1 MNRRELT
8 AAGMF
13 MIAILIV
20 ALAPAAAARAAT
32 AADQDPRGALT
43 GRVTD
48 PSGAAVVDAEV
59 RATNVATGVAASGKT
74 SGAGVFSIPFL
85 SAGTYSVTVE
95 LPGFRKFVRENI
107 QIRVSETVEVSVP
120 MEVGGVVETLEV
132 RQETPVLETAG
143 ASLGHVIDER
153 RVQELPIVA
162 GNPLELALLAPG
174 VVEGTRFIW
183 KPAFSFHQVTI
194 EGNGALNNEF
204 QIDGVANTFAEVDN
218 GRSRYAFA
226 PPASAVREFK
236 VQTAAYDASIGHTI
250 GGFINVSTAG
260 GTNQLRGEA
269 HWFMRNS
276 DLSARDY
283 FAKKAGTTPPDFDDN
298 RYGGSAG
305 GPLVLPRV
313 YNGRNKTFWFYTW
326 EANKWGLPLTFTG
339 TVPTAAQRQGD
350 FSQLLALGSQYQI
363 YDPRTTTVAPG
374 GRLTRTAILNN
385 IIPPERLD
393 PVGLRLVNLYAL
405 PNQPGTAD
413 GRNNYFK
420 ALMAQEDYYV
430 HFGRVDHAFSGNHR
444 VFVRAHY
451 DFWEEDKNRHFD
463 NDVNGLILNRINRGV
478 ALDDVYVKGPLVF
491 NLRYGFTQQ
500 EFPERRTSRGTNL
513 ATLGFSPA
521 LVSLVDPAL
530 ATIPRIR
537 AGGYSAISPW
547 ETGDGT
553 TESLTHTFVGG
564 FNTLRG
570 RHNLKAGA
578 DFRIY
583 RALGNRFPQSV
594 SPDLNFTST
603 YTRGPFDNS
612 TAAPIGQELAS
623 MLLGVPDG
631 VMVRSASFIIKDRYL
646 GAYIHD
652 DFQITSRL
660 TVNMGLRYELEQPL
674 TERDDRLVAGFAF
687 DTPNPIEAAARA
699 NYALNPIPEIPVE
712 AFRVLGGL
720 TWVGQDGLGRS
731 PFRGETNNFMPRLGL
746 AYQPTETTV
755 LRAGYGVYYDTI
767 GVNTTRALQTG
778 FSQSTPIQA
787 SLDNG
792 LTYVATLANP
802 FPQGLLPPRGP
813 AGGLTTNLGQ
823 NLEFYSR
830 DRKHP
835 YSQRWSVSVQQA
847 LPGQILAEATYVGNH
862 GSRLPAVRNINATPL
877 QYLST
882 LPVRDQARINS
893 LTTQIPNPFRGLDPI
908 YGATIS
914 RANLL
919 RPYPEFGNI
928 TVEESIGASQYHSV
942 QFRGERRFSRGYTFQ
957 ATYTWSQLMEAVEF
971 LNAADPMPTEV
982 IGVFDRPHR
991 VTLSGIWEIPVGRGR
1006 RFGAGLP
1013 NALDAIV
1020 GGWQLGGVVVQQAGP
1035 PLNFG
1040 NILFTGNL
1048 DDIALS
1054 GDDRSDT
1061 KWFNTDA
1068 GFNRNSAQQLD
1079 WNVRTFPLRIGE
1091 ARADG
1096 RVTWDLSAIKNFR
1109 LWREAVLQVR
1119 AEVYNLWN
1127 RANFREPNTSP
1138 TSSDFGVTTRLG
1150 TDPRNAQFSLKLKF

>member
-1 MNRRELT
+1 MHGRDLKTAGVFTTFLLT
-8 AAGMF
+8 ATLGWGG
-13 MIAILIV
+13 
-20 ALAPAAAARAAT
+20 
-32 AADQDPRGALT
+32 QDPRGALT

-48 PSGAAVVDAEV
+48 PSGATIAGAEV
-59 RATNVATGVAASGKT
+59 RAANVATGVSASGKT
-74 SGAGVFSIPFL
+74 SDAGVYSIPFL
-85 SAGTYSVTVE
+85 LSGNYIVTVE

-107 QIRVSETVEVSVP
+107 QVRVSETVEVNIT
-120 MEVGGVVETLEV
+120 MEVGDVVEALEV
-132 RQETPVLETAG
+132 RTETPVLETAG

-153 RVQELPIVA
+153 RVQELPVVA

-183 KPAFSFHQVTI
+183 KPAFSFHQVTV

-226 PPASAVREFK
+226 PPSSAVREFK
-236 VQTAAYDASIGHTI
+236 VQTAAYDASVGHTI

-260 GTNQLRGEA
+260 GTNQLRGEG
-269 HWFMRNS
+269 HWFYRSS

-298 RYGGSAG
+298 RYGFSLG
-305 GPLVLPRV
+305 GPLRLPSV
-313 YNGRNKTFWFYTW
+313 YNGKNKTFWFYTW
-326 EANKWGLPLTFTG
+326 EANKWGTPLTFTG
-339 TVPTAAQRQGD
+339 TVPTAAQRNGD
-350 FSQLLALGSQYQI
+350 FSALLALGPQYQI
-363 YDPRTTTVAPG
+363 YDPLTTTVAPG
-374 GRLTRTAILNN
+374 GRLTRQPFPNN
-385 IIPPERLD
+385 IIPPNRLD
-393 PVGLRLVNLYAL
+393 PVGRNLVNLYAL
-405 PNQPGTAD
+405 PNQPGTID
-413 GRNNYFK
+413 GRNNYFR
-420 ALMAQEDYYV
+420 ALMADEDYHV
-430 HFGRVDHAFSGNHR
+430 HFGRVDHAFTNNNR
-444 VFVRAHY
+444 AFVRAHY

-478 ALDDVYVKGPLVF
+478 AIDDVHVMGSMVW

-500 EFPERRTSRGTNL
+500 EFPEHRTSRGTDL
-513 ATLGFSPA
+513 GALGFSS
-521 LVSLVDPAL
+521 SLVNLVVDPEL
-530 ATIPRIR
+530 ATIPRTR

-564 FNTLRG
+564 FNRLLG
-570 RHNLKAGA
+570 RHNFKGGV

-583 RALGNRFPQSV
+583 RALGNRYPQSV

-612 TAAPIGQELAS
+612 SAAPIGQELAS
-623 MLLGVPDG
+623 MLLGIPDG
-631 VMVRSASFIIKDRYL
+631 LMVRPASFEIQDKYL
-646 GAYIHD
+646 GAYFHD
-652 DFQITSRL
+652 DFQVSARL
-660 TVNMGLRYELEQPL
+660 TLNLGLRYEVEQPL

-687 DTPNPIEAAARA
+687 DTPNPIVAAARA
-699 NYALNPIPEIPVE
+699 NYAANPIQEIPVDQ
-712 AFRVLGGL
+712 FDVRGGL
-720 TWVGQDGLGRS
+720 TWVNQNGVGRS
-731 PFRGETNNFMPRLGL
+731 PFRGEKNNFMPRIGL
-746 AYQPTETTV
+746 AYQPTDTTV
-755 LRAGYGVYYDTI
+755 FRTGYGIYFDTI
-767 GVNTTRALQTG
+767 GVNSTRALQTG

-802 FPQGLLPPRGP
+802 FPNGLLAPRGSS
-813 AGGLTTNLGQ
+813 GGLTTNLGQ

-835 YSQRWSVSVQQA
+835 YSHRWSLSVQQA

-862 GSRLPAVRNINATPL
+862 GSNLPAVRNINATPL

-882 LPVRDQARINS
+882 SPTRDQATINY

-908 YGATIS
+908 YSSTIT

-928 TVEESIGASQYHSV
+928 NVEESIGYSWYHSL
-942 QFRGERRFSRGYTFQ
+942 QLRGEKRFSRGYTFQ
-957 ATYTWSQLMEAVEF
+957 ATYTYSRLREAVEF
-971 LNAADPMPTEV
+971 LNPADPLPTEMV
-982 IGVFDRPHR
+982 GAFDRPHR
-991 VTLSGIWEIPVGRGR
+991 VTISGIWELPVGRGR
-1006 RFGAGLP
+1006 RFGHDLP
-1013 NALDAIV
+1013 AALNAVI
-1020 GGWQLGGVVVQQAGP
+1020 GGWQLSGVIVHQDGP

-1040 NILFTGNL
+1040 NIIFTGNL
-1048 DDIALS
+1048 EDVALS
-1054 GDDRSDT
+1054 GDEQSDT
-1061 KWFNTDA
+1061 RWFNTEA
-1068 GFNRNSAQQLD
+1068 GFNRSSSQQLD

-1096 RVTWDLSAIKNFR
+1096 RTTWDISAIKNFQ
-1109 LWREAVLQVR
+1109 LGGTAVLQVR

-1127 RANFREPNTSP
+1127 RPNFREPNTSP
-1138 TSSDFGVTTRLG
+1138 TSSDFGVTTRTG

>member
-1 MNRRELT
+1 MQRRCLT
-8 AAGMF
+8 AAGC
-13 MIAILIV
+13 ASIV
-20 ALAPAAAARAAT
+20 LTLTLAAAGVAG

-48 PSGAAVVDAEV
+48 PSGAAIADAEV
-59 RATNVATGVAASGKT
+59 RATSNATGVVASART
-74 SGAGVFSIPFL
+74 SGAGVYNIPFL
-85 SAGTYSVTVE
+85 LSGTYSITVE
-95 LPGFRKFVRENI
+95 LPGFRKFVRDNV
-107 QIRVSETVEVSVP
+107 QVRVSETVEVNVP
-120 MEVGGVVETLEV
+120 MEVGAVLETLEV

-153 RVQELPIVA
+153 RVQELPVIA

-194 EGNGALNNEF
+194 DGNGALNNEF

-236 VQTAAYDASIGHTI
+236 VQTAAYDASVGHTI

-260 GTNQLRGEA
+260 GTNRFRGEG
-269 HWFMRNS
+269 HWFHRSS

-283 FAKKAGTTPPDFDDN
+283 FAKKAGSTPPDFDDN
-298 RYGGSAG
+298 RYGFSAG
-305 GPLVLPRV
+305 GPLMLPRV
-313 YNGRNKTFWFYTW
+313 YDGRNKTFWFYTW
-326 EANKWGLPLTFTG
+326 DANKWGSPLTFTG

-350 FSQLLALGSQYQI
+350 FSQLLALGAQYQL
-363 YDPRTTTVAPG
+363 YDPFTTTPAPN
-374 GRLTRTAILNN
+374 GRLTRQPFPNN
-385 IIPPERLD
+385 IIPPGRLD

-405 PNQPGTAD
+405 PNQPGTID
-413 GRNNYFK
+413 GRNNYFR
-420 ALMAQEDYYV
+420 ALMADEDYYV
-430 HFGRVDHAFSGNHR
+430 HFGRVDHAFTSNNR
-444 VFVRAHY
+444 MFVRAHY

-478 ALDDVYVKGPLVF
+478 AVDDVHVFGQMVF
-491 NLRYGFTQQ
+491 NVRYGFTQQ
-500 EFPERRTSRGTNL
+500 EFPERRTSRGTDL
-513 ATLGFSPA
+513 AALGFSPA
-521 LVSLVDPAL
+521 LASLVVDPDL

-564 FNTLRG
+564 FNTVRG

-612 TAAPIGQELAS
+612 SAAPIGQELAS
-623 MLLGVPDG
+623 MLLGIPDG
-631 VMVRSASFIIKDRYL
+631 LMVRPASFVIQDRYV
-646 GAYIHD
+646 GAYVHD
-652 DFQITSRL
+652 DFQVTPRL
-660 TVNMGLRYELEQPL
+660 TVNMGLRYELERPL
-674 TERDDRLVAGFAF
+674 TERDDRLVAGFAY
-687 DTPNPIEAAARA
+687 DASNPIEAAARA
-699 NYALNPIPEIPVE
+699 NYAQNPIPELPAD
-712 AFRVLGGL
+712 AFRVRGGL
-720 TWVGQDGLGRS
+720 TWVGQGDVGRS
-731 PFRGETNNFMPRLGL
+731 PFRGENGNFMPRLGL
-746 AYQPTETTV
+746 TYQPWDTTV
-755 LRAGYGVYYDTI
+755 FRAGYGVYYDTI

-835 YSQRWSVSVQQA
+835 YSQRWSVGVQQA

-862 GSRLPAVRNINATPL
+862 GARLPVIRNINATPL

-882 LPVRDQARINS
+882 LPTRDQARINF
-893 LTTQIPNPFRGLDPI
+893 LTTQVPNPFRGLDPI

-919 RPYPEFGNI
+919 RPYPQFGNI
-928 TVEESIGASQYHSV
+928 TVEESIGSSWYHSV
-942 QFRGERRFSRGYTFQ
+942 QLRGEKRFSRGYTFQ

-971 LNAADPMPTEV
+971 LNAADAMPTEMV
-982 IGVFDRPHR
+982 GAFDRPHR
-991 VTLSGIWEIPVGRGR
+991 VTVSGIWEIPVGHGR
-1006 RFGAGLP
+1006 RYGATLP
-1013 NALDAIV
+1013 AALNALV
-1020 GGWQLGGVVVQQAGP
+1020 GGWQLGAVIVQQAGP
-1035 PLNFG
+1035 PLSFG
-1040 NILFTGNL
+1040 NVIFTGDL
-1048 DDIALS
+1048 EDVALS

-1061 KWFNTDA
+1061 RWFNIDA

-1079 WNVRTFPLRIGE
+1079 GNVRTFPLRIAE

-1096 RVTWDLSAIKNFR
+1096 RITWDLSAIKNFR

-1127 RANFREPNTSP
+1127 RPNFREPNTSP
-1138 TSSDFGVTTRLG
+1138 TSSDFGVTTRTG

>member
-537 AGGYSAISPW
+537 AGGYSPISPW

>member
-1 MNRRELT
+1 MNRRELS
-8 AAGMF
+8 
-13 MIAILIV
+13 
-20 ALAPAAAARAAT
+20 AARLFSALILT
-32 AADQDPRGALT
+32 AFLAHSARADQDPRGALT

-48 PSGAAVVDAEV
+48 PSGAAIAGAEV
-59 RATNVATGVAASGKT
+59 RATNAATGVTASGKT
-74 SGAGVFSIPFL
+74 SDAGVYSIPFL
-85 SAGTYSVTVE
+85 LSGVYTVAVE

-107 QIRVSETVEVSVP
+107 QIRVSETVEVNAP
-120 MEVGGVVETLEV
+120 LEVGGIVETTEV
-132 RQETPVLETAG
+132 RTETPVLETAG

-236 VQTAAYDASIGHTI
+236 VQTAAYDASVGHTI

-260 GTNQLRGEA
+260 GTNQLRGEG
-269 HWFMRNS
+269 HWFYRSS

-298 RYGGSAG
+298 RYGFSLG
-305 GPLVLPRV
+305 GPMMLPRV
-313 YNGRNKTFWFYTW
+313 YNGKNKTFWFYTW
-326 EANKWGLPLTFTG
+326 EANKWGSPLTFTG
-339 TVPTAAQRQGD
+339 TVPTAAQRNGD
-350 FSQLLALGSQYQI
+350 FSQLLALGPQYQI
-363 YDPRTTTVAPG
+363 YDPLTTAVAPG
-374 GRLTRTAILNN
+374 GRLTRQPFTNN
-385 IIPPERLD
+385 IIPPNRLD
-393 PVGLRLVNLYAL
+393 PVGRNLVNLYAL
-405 PNQPGTAD
+405 PNQPGTSD
-413 GRNNYFK
+413 GRNNYFR
-420 ALMAQEDYYV
+420 ALMAEEDYHV
-430 HFGRVDHAFSGNHR
+430 HFGRVDHAFTSNNR
-444 VFVRAHY
+444 AFVRAHY

-478 ALDDVYVKGPLVF
+478 AVDDVHVMGSMVL

-500 EFPERRTSRGTNL
+500 EFPEHRTSIGTDL
-513 ATLGFSPA
+513 GALGFSPA
-521 LVSLVDPAL
+521 LVGLVVDPDL

-553 TESLTHTFVGG
+553 TESLTHTFVAGM
-564 FNTLRG
+564 NTLRG
-570 RHNLKAGA
+570 RHNMKGGM

-583 RALGNRFPQSV
+583 RALGNRYPQSV

-612 TAAPIGQELAS
+612 SAAPIGQELAS
-623 MLLGVPDG
+623 MLLGIPDG
-631 VMVRSASFIIKDRYL
+631 LMVRPASFVIQDRYL
-646 GAYIHD
+646 GMYVHD
-652 DFQITSRL
+652 DFQVSSRL
-660 TVNMGLRYELEQPL
+660 TLNLGLRYELEQPL
-674 TERDDRLVAGFAF
+674 TERDDRLVAGFAY
-687 DTPNPIEAAARA
+687 DTSNPIEAAARA
-699 NYALNPIPEIPVE
+699 NYALNPIPEIPVDQ
-712 AFRVLGGL
+712 FRVRGGL
-720 TWVGQDGLGRS
+720 TWVNQNGVGRS
-731 PFRGETNNFMPRLGL
+731 PFRGEKNNFMPRLGM
-746 AYQPTETTV
+746 AYQPTDTTV
-755 LRAGYGVYYDTI
+755 LRAGWGVYYDTI

-802 FPQGLLPPRGP
+802 FPNGLLPPRGSS
-813 AGGLTTNLGQ
+813 GGLTTNLGQ

-835 YSQRWSVSVQQA
+835 YSHRWSLSVQQA
-847 LPGQILAEATYVGNH
+847 LPGQILGEVTYVGNH
-862 GSRLPAVRNINATPL
+862 GVNLPAVRNINATPL
-877 QYLST
+877 QYFST
-882 LPVRDQARINS
+882 SPTRDQATINF
-893 LTTQIPNPFRGLDPI
+893 LTAQFPNPFRGLDPI

-928 TVEESIGASQYHSV
+928 TVEESIGYSWYHSM
-942 QFRGERRFSRGYTFQ
+942 QFRGEKRFSRGYTFQ
-957 ATYTWSQLMEAVEF
+957 ATYTWSNVKEAVEF

-982 IGVFDRPHR
+982 LGVFDRPHR
-991 VTLSGIWEIPVGRGR
+991 VTLSGIWELPIGHGR
-1006 RFGAGLP
+1006 RFGSSLHPAL
-1013 NALDAIV
+1013 NAVV
-1020 GGWQLGGVVVQQAGP
+1020 GGWQLNGVVVYQAGP

-1040 NILFTGNL
+1040 NIIFTGNL
-1048 DDIALS
+1048 DDIELPS
-1054 GDDRSDT
+1054 DERTDRR
-1061 KWFNTDA
+1061 WFNTDA

-1079 WNVRTFPLRIGE
+1079 WNVRSFPLRIGE

-1096 RVTWDLSAIKNFR
+1096 RTTWDISAIKNFQ
-1109 LWREAVLQVR
+1109 LGGTAVLQVR

-1127 RANFREPNTSP
+1127 RPNFREPNTSP
-1138 TSSDFGVTTRLG
+1138 TSSDFGVTTRTG
-1150 TDPRNAQFSLKLKF
+1150 TDPRNAQFSVKLKF

>member
-1 MNRRELT
+1 MYRRELS
-8 AAGMF
+8 
-13 MIAILIV
+13 
-20 ALAPAAAARAAT
+20 AARLFSALMLT
-32 AADQDPRGALT
+32 ASLVTPARADQDPRGALT

-48 PSGAAVVDAEV
+48 PSGAAIAGAEV
-59 RATNVATGVAASGKT
+59 RATNVDTAVTASGKT
-74 SGAGVFSIPFL
+74 SDAGVYSIPFL
-85 SAGTYSVTVE
+85 LSGVYTVTVE
-95 LPGFRKFVRENI
+95 LSGFRKFVRENI
-107 QIRVSETVEVSVP
+107 QIRVSETVEVNVP
-120 MEVGGVVETLEV
+120 LEVGGIVETTEV
-132 RQETPVLETAG
+132 RTETPVLETAG

-236 VQTAAYDASIGHTI
+236 VQTAAYDASVGHTI

-260 GTNQLRGEA
+260 GTNQLRGEG
-269 HWFMRNS
+269 HWFYRSS

-298 RYGGSAG
+298 RYGFSLG
-305 GPLVLPRV
+305 GPMILPRV
-313 YNGRNKTFWFYTW
+313 YNGKNKTFWFYTW
-326 EANKWGLPLTFTG
+326 ERNKWGSPLTFTG
-339 TVPTAAQRQGD
+339 TVPTAAQRNGD
-350 FSQLLALGSQYQI
+350 FSQLLALGPQYQI
-363 YDPRTTTVAPG
+363 YDPATTAVAPG
-374 GRLTRTAILNN
+374 GRLTRQPFPNN
-385 IIPPERLD
+385 IIPANRLD
-393 PVGLRLVNLYAL
+393 AVGRNLVNLYAL
-405 PNQPGTAD
+405 PNQPGTID

-420 ALMAQEDYYV
+420 ALMAEEDYHV
-430 HFGRVDHAFSGNHR
+430 HFGRVDHAFTNNNR
-444 VFVRAHY
+444 AFVRAHY

-478 ALDDVYVKGPLVF
+478 AVDDVHVMGPMVL

-500 EFPERRTSRGTNL
+500 EFPEHRTSIGTDL
-513 ATLGFSPA
+513 GALGFSPA
-521 LVSLVDPAL
+521 LAGLVVDPDL

-553 TESLTHTFVGG
+553 TESLTHTFVAGM
-564 FNTLRG
+564 NTLRG
-570 RHNLKAGA
+570 RHNMKGGV

-583 RALGNRFPQSV
+583 RALGNRYPQSV
-594 SPDLNFTST
+594 SPDLNFTTT

-612 TAAPIGQELAS
+612 SAAPIGQELAS
-623 MLLGVPDG
+623 MLLGIPDG
-631 VMVRSASFIIKDRYL
+631 LMVRPASFVIQDRYL
-646 GAYIHD
+646 GMYIHD
-652 DFQITSRL
+652 DFQVSSRL
-660 TVNMGLRYELEQPL
+660 TLNLGLRYELEQPL
-674 TERDDRLVAGFAF
+674 TERDDRLVAGFAY
-687 DTPNPIEAAARA
+687 DTSNPIEAAARA
-699 NYALNPIPEIPVE
+699 NYALNPIPEIPVDQ
-712 AFRVLGGL
+712 FRVRGGL
-720 TWVGQDGLGRS
+720 TWVNQNGVGPS
-731 PFRGETNNFMPRLGL
+731 PFRGEKNNFMPRLGM
-746 AYQPTETTV
+746 AYQPTDTTV
-755 LRAGYGVYYDTI
+755 LRAGWGVYYDTI

-802 FPQGLLPPRGP
+802 FPSGLLPPRGSS
-813 AGGLTTNLGQ
+813 GGLTTNLGQ

-835 YSQRWSVSVQQA
+835 YSHRWSVSVQQA
-847 LPGQILAEATYVGNH
+847 LPGQILGEATYVGNH
-862 GSRLPAVRNINATPL
+862 GVNLPAVRNINATPL

-882 LPVRDQARINS
+882 SPSRDQATVNY
-893 LTTQIPNPFRGLDPI
+893 LTAQFPNPFRGLDPI
-908 YGATIS
+908 YGSTIS

-928 TVEESIGASQYHSV
+928 MVEESIGNSWYHSM
-942 QFRGERRFSRGYTFQ
+942 QLRGERRFSRGYTFQ
-957 ATYTWSQLMEAVEF
+957 ATYTYSKLMEAVEF
-971 LNAADPMPTEV
+971 LNAADPTPTEV

-991 VTLSGIWEIPVGRGR
+991 VTISGIWELPIGHGR
-1006 RFGAGLP
+1006 RFGNSLHSAL
-1013 NALDAIV
+1013 NAVV
-1020 GGWQLGGVVVQQAGP
+1020 GGWQLSGVIVHQAGP

-1040 NILFTGNL
+1040 NIIFTGDL
-1048 DDIALS
+1048 EEIELP
-1054 GDDRSDT
+1054 GDERTDRR
-1061 KWFNTDA
+1061 WFNTDA

-1079 WNVRTFPLRIGE
+1079 SNVRTFPLRIGE

-1096 RVTWDLSAIKNFR
+1096 RATWDISAIKNFQ
-1109 LWREAVLQVR
+1109 LGGTAVLQVR

-1127 RANFREPNTSP
+1127 RPNFREPNTAP
-1138 TSSDFGVTTRLG
+1138 TSSDFGVTTRTG

>member
-1 MNRRELT
+1 MTRRELMGT
-8 AAGMF
+8 KY
-13 MIAILIV
+13 ILILCA
-20 ALAPAAAARAAT
+20 ALALAAPTAT
-32 AADQDPRGALT
+32 WADQDPRGALT

-48 PSGAAVVDAEV
+48 PSGATVADAEV
-59 RATNVATGVAASGKT
+59 RATNAATGVAVAGRT
-74 SGAGVFSIPFL
+74 SAAGVFNIPFL
-85 SAGTYSVTVE
+85 LPGTYSVTVE
-95 LPGFRKFVRENI
+95 VAGFRKFVRDNV
-107 QIRVSETVEVSVP
+107 QIRVSETVEVNIP
-120 MEVGGVVETLEV
+120 MEVGAVVETMEV
-132 RQETPVLETAG
+132 RQESPVLETAG

-194 EGNGALNNEF
+194 DGNGALNNEF

-236 VQTAAYDASIGHTI
+236 VQTAAYDASVGHTI
-250 GGFINVSTAG
+250 GGFINVHTAG
-260 GTNQLRGEA
+260 GTNRLRGEA
-269 HWFMRNS
+269 HWFFRNS
-276 DLSARDY
+276 ELSARDY

-298 RYGGSAG
+298 RYGFSLG
-305 GPLVLPRV
+305 GPLKLPRV
-313 YNGRNKTFWFYTW
+313 YNGTNKTFWFYTW
-326 EANKWGLPLTFTG
+326 EKNTWGLPLTFTG

-350 FSQLLALGSQYQI
+350 FSQLLALGPQYQI
-363 YDPRTTTVAPG
+363 YDPRTTAVAPG
-374 GRLTRTAILNN
+374 GRLTRQPFPNN
-385 IIPPERLD
+385 IIPPDRLD
-393 PVGLRLVNLYAL
+393 AVGLRLVNLYAL
-405 PNQPGTAD
+405 PNQPGTID

-420 ALMAQEDYYV
+420 ALMAEEDYYV
-430 HFGRVDHAFSGNHR
+430 HFGRMDHAFTSNNR
-444 VFVRAHY
+444 MFVRAHY

-478 ALDDVYVKGPLVF
+478 AVDDVHVMGQVVF

-500 EFPERRTSRGTNL
+500 EFPEHRTSRGTDL
-513 ATLGFSPA
+513 AALGFSPA
-521 LVSLVDPAL
+521 LVSLVDRGI

-553 TESLTHTFVGG
+553 TESLTHTFVAGA
-564 FNTLRG
+564 NTVRG

-583 RALGNRFPQSV
+583 RALGNRFPQSTA
-594 SPDLNFTST
+594 PDLNFTST

-612 TAAPIGQELAS
+612 SAAPIGQELAS

-631 VMVRSASFIIKDRYL
+631 AMVRPASFVIQDRYV
-646 GAYIHD
+646 GAYVHD
-652 DFQITSRL
+652 DFQVTSRL
-660 TVNMGLRYELEQPL
+660 TLNMGLRYELERPL

-699 NYALNPIPEIPVE
+699 NYALNPIPELPVD
-712 AFRVLGGL
+712 AFRVRGGL
-720 TWVGQDGLGRS
+720 TWVGQGDVGRS
-731 PFRGETNNFMPRLGL
+731 PFRGEKGNFMPRLGL
-746 AYQPTETTV
+746 AFQPTDTTV
-755 LRAGYGVYYDTI
+755 LRAGYGMYYDTI

-835 YSQRWSVSVQQA
+835 YSQRWSVGVQQA
-847 LPGQILAEATYVGNH
+847 LRGQILVEATYVGNH
-862 GSRLPAVRNINATPL
+862 GARLPVIRNINATPL
-877 QYLST
+877 EYLST
-882 LPVRDQARINS
+882 LPTRDQTRINF

-908 YGATIS
+908 YGATIT

-919 RPYPEFGNI
+919 RPYPQFGNI
-928 TVEESIGASQYHSV
+928 TVEESIGSSWYHSL
-942 QFRGERRFSRGYTFQ
+942 QLRGEKRFSRGYTFQ

-971 LNAADPMPTEV
+971 LNPADPMPTEV
-982 IGVFDRPHR
+982 IGAFDRPHR
-991 VTLSGIWEIPVGRGR
+991 ITMSGIWEIPVGRGR
-1006 RFGAGLP
+1006 RFGSNLP
-1013 NALDAIV
+1013 AALDAIV
-1020 GGWQLGGVVVQQAGP
+1020 GGWQLGGVIVQQAGP

-1040 NILFTGNL
+1040 NVIFTGNL
-1048 DDIALS
+1048 DDIAV
-1054 GDDRSDT
+1054 DEPTDT
-1061 KWFNTDA
+1061 KWFNPDA

-1079 WNVRTFPLRIGE
+1079 FNVRTFPLRIGE

-1096 RVTWDLSAIKNFR
+1096 RITWDLSAIKNFQ
-1109 LWREAVLQVR
+1109 LWRDAVLQVR

-1127 RANFREPNTSP
+1127 RANFREPNTAP

-1150 TDPRNAQFSLKLKF
+1150 TDPRNAQFSVKLKF

>member
-1 MNRRELT
+1 MNRRLLT
-8 AAGMF
+8 AAGLF
-13 MIAILIV
+13 TTLILIA
-20 ALAPAAAARAAT
+20 ALTLASPVSAR

-48 PSGAAVVDAEV
+48 PSGAAVADAEV
-59 RATNVATGVAASGKT
+59 RATNAATGVAASGRT
-74 SGAGVFSIPFL
+74 SAAGVFSIPFL
-85 SAGTYSVTVE
+85 LPGTYSVAVE
-95 LPGFRKFVRENI
+95 VQGFRKFVRENI
-107 QIRVSETVEVSVP
+107 QVRVSETVEVNVP
-120 MEVGGVVETLEV
+120 MEVGDVVETVQV
-132 RQETPVLETAG
+132 RQETPVLETAA

-183 KPAFSFHQVTI
+183 KPAFSFHQVTM

-236 VQTAAYDASIGHTI
+236 VQTAAYDASVGHTI
-250 GGFINVSTAG
+250 GGFVNVSTAG
-260 GTNQLRGEA
+260 GTNQLRGES
-269 HWFMRNS
+269 HWFYRSS
-276 DLSARDY
+276 DLSARDF

-298 RYGGSAG
+298 RYGFSIG
-305 GPLVLPRV
+305 GPLTLPSV
-313 YNGRNKTFWFYTW
+313 YNGKNKTFWFYTW
-326 EANKWGLPLTFTG
+326 ERNKWGSPLTFTG

-350 FSQLLALGSQYQI
+350 FSQLLSLGSQYQI
-363 YDPRTTTVAPG
+363 YDPFTTAVAPG
-374 GRLTRTAILNN
+374 GRLTRQPFANN
-385 IIPPERLD
+385 IIPTNRLD
-393 PVGLRLVNLYAL
+393 SVGLKLVNLYAL
-405 PNQPGTAD
+405 PNQPGTID
-413 GRNNYFK
+413 GRNNYFR
-420 ALMAQEDYYV
+420 ALMAEEDYHV
-430 HFGRVDHAFSGNHR
+430 HFGRVDHAFTDNNR
-444 VFVRAHY
+444 AFVRAHY

-478 ALDDVYVKGPLVF
+478 AVDDVHVMGQVVF
-491 NLRYGFTQQ
+491 NFRYGFTQQ
-500 EFPERRTSRGTNL
+500 EFPEHRTSRGTDL
-513 ATLGFSPA
+513 AALGFSPG
-521 LVSLVDPAL
+521 LVSLVVDREA

-564 FNTLRG
+564 LSTVRG
-570 RHNLKAGA
+570 RHNIKGGA

-583 RALGNRFPQSV
+583 RALGNRFPQST

-612 TAAPIGQELAS
+612 SAAPIGQELAS
-623 MLLGVPDG
+623 MLLGIPDG
-631 VMVRSASFIIKDRYL
+631 VMVRPASFVIKDRYL
-646 GAYIHD
+646 GAYVHD
-652 DFQITSRL
+652 DFQVSSKL
-660 TVNMGLRYELEQPL
+660 TLNMGLRYELEQPL

-687 DTPNPIEAAARA
+687 DTSNPIEAAARA
-699 NYALNPIPEIPVE
+699 NYAQNPIPELPVD
-712 AFRVLGGL
+712 AFRVRGGL
-720 TWVGQDGLGRS
+720 TWVGQNGLGRS
-731 PFRGETNNFMPRLGL
+731 PFRGEKNNFMPRIGL
-746 AYQPTETTV
+746 TYQPIETTV

-802 FPQGLLPPRGP
+802 FPQGLLAPRGSTE
-813 AGGLTTNLGQ
+813 GLTTNLGQ

-830 DRKHP
+830 DRKHS
-835 YSQRWSVSVQQA
+835 YSHRWSVGVQRA
-847 LPGQILAEATYVGNH
+847 LPGQILAEATYVGNR
-862 GSRLPAVRNINATPL
+862 GSNLPAVRNINATPL

-882 LPVRDQARINS
+882 LPVRDQARINF

-908 YGATIS
+908 YGSTIS

-928 TVEESIGASQYHSV
+928 TVEQSIGSSVYHSV
-942 QFRGERRFSRGYTFQ
+942 QLRGERRFSHGYTFQ
-957 ATYTWSQLMEAVEF
+957 ATYTWSQLMEAVEY

-991 VTLSGIWEIPVGRGR
+991 VTISGIWEIPVGHGR
-1006 RFGAGLP
+1006 RFGASLP
-1013 NALDAIV
+1013 AALNAVV
-1020 GGWQLGGVVVQQAGP
+1020 GGWQLGGVIVHQAGP

-1040 NILFTGNL
+1040 NIIFTGNL
-1048 DDIALS
+1048 DDIALPR
-1054 GDDRSDT
+1054 GERRDT
-1061 KWFNTDA
+1061 KWFNIDA

-1079 WNVRTFPLRIGE
+1079 QNVRTFPLRIGE

-1096 RVTWDLSAIKNFR
+1096 RATWDISAIKNFQ
-1109 LWREAVLQVR
+1109 LWRQSVLQVR

-1150 TDPRNAQFSLKLKF
+1150 TDPRNAQFSVKLKF